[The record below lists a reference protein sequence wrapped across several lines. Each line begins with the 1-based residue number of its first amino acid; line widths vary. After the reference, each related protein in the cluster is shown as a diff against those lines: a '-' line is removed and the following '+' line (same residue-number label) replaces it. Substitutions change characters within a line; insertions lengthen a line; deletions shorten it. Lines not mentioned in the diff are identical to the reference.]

1 MALIIE
7 TGAGVANA
15 DSYVEIAAADAYHLA
30 RGNTAWA
37 SASNGNKEIALR
49 NAGIYLDN
57 QYTFEGMK
65 TAQENSMAWPR
76 YGVIDRDGY
85 EISSDVIPTAVK
97 NAQCELALRALS
109 GALISDVAANSR
121 VKSQTVDVISIVY
134 ETWQSQQNSYS
145 IVDMLLR
152 GLTVGSGSG
161 GGAGLRV
168 MVLG

>member
-1 MALIIE
+1 MSLIVE
-7 TGAGVANA
+7 TGAGVDGA
-15 DSYVEIAAADAYHLA
+15 DSYVDIAFADAYHLA

-37 SASNGNKEIALR
+37 AAAESDKEIALR

-65 TAQENSMAWPR
+65 TAQANSMAWPR

-97 NAQCELALRALS
+97 DSQCELALRALS
-109 GALISDVAANSR
+109 SSLISDVDANSR
-121 VKSQTVDVISIVY
+121 VKRETVDVITIEY
-134 ETWQSQQNSYS
+134 ETGQSQQNSYS

-152 GLTVGSGSG
+152 GLTVGTGAG